1 MVGFVTKPERS
12 PIYKPLQMV
21 CIVSGTNSVIGHSNA
36 IERCE
41 VRAMKRR
48 LQLQWFWN
56 IAGFVVALRF
66 CKAAQLD
73 ETKGFPLT
81 AAMEW
86 RKAAEL
92 CLPMSR
98 LAEGCWSEWE
108 RIMRLPRRLAGP
120 IGVAGIT
127 AFEVVETTAPTPHRI
142 SAAVIRRC
150 ARSRAEAPVRAAARR
165 RREWRLP
172 LGLRNSFQARA

>member
-1 MVGFVTKPERS
+1 
-12 PIYKPLQMV
+12 
-21 CIVSGTNSVIGHSNA
+21 
-36 IERCE
+36 
-41 VRAMKRR
+41 MKRR

-56 IAGFVVALRF
+56 IAGLVVALRF

-92 CLPMSR
+92 FPPMSR
-98 LAEGCWSEWE
+98 LGEGCWREWE

-120 IGVAGIT
+120 VGVAGI
-127 AFEVVETTAPTPHRI
+127 APFEVIESTRRPTHRI
-142 SAAVIRRC
+142 SAAVARRC
-150 ARSRAEAPVRAAARR
+150 ARGRAEAPVRAGARR
-165 RREWRLP
+165 RRAWHLP
-172 LGLRNSFQARA
+172 MELRNSFQART